1 MTWGSTSSWGLSPEQ
16 MNHSNILQGVIV
28 GIFDL
33 SLFVKECEGVL
44 SYIYLV
50 STIRCS
56 ALDTPKFKDLI

>member
-1 MTWGSTSSWGLSPEQ
+1 MDNFGNTSSWGLSSERIKDTD
-16 MNHSNILQGVIV
+16 ILHGVNV
-28 GIFDL
+28 GVYDL

-56 ALDTPKFKDLI
+56 ALGTPKFRT